1 MNILLLVSYIPGENS
16 CVKIIKKNIFR
27 FVNLAS
33 VAPRIFPSTEVKV
46 ILGVD
51 RLDYTKGIKSRR
63 GGGRY
68 IPPPPCSFIFV
79 IYVD

>member
-1 MNILLLVSYIPGENS
+1 MIGKLELVTKTEFLCKNN
-16 CVKIIKKNIFR
+16 KKNIFR

-51 RLDYTKGIKSRR
+51 RLDYTKGI
-63 GGGRY
+63 
-68 IPPPPCSFIFV
+68 
-79 IYVD
+79 

>member
-1 MNILLLVSYIPGENS
+1 MWQRLNS
-16 CVKIIKKNIFR
+16 CVKIILKNIFR

-51 RLDYTKGIKSRR
+51 RLDYTKGIKS
-63 GGGRY
+63 GGVV
-68 IPPPPCSFIFV
+68 IFLPPCSFIFV
-79 IYVD
+79 IYVT